1 MPVSTDRDEKSM
13 TGLLALLFSVGAR
26 RRPSGVLGW
35 VSRILALGTTCYVL
49 YGALWVIMDP
59 LILVAVF
66 LALILSLL
74 FLVVSHRSVANSNN
88 PPILDIL
95 TSLISLATGGYF
107 LAYGDDLVQR
117 ISLLDPLTP
126 ADTVV
131 GSLIC
136 VLTFEATRRTVGL
149 GLTLLVLLMVVYNLF
164 GHQLTGFL
172 EHGYISY
179 HHFLDQTIFTTNG
192 VFGAPLRVAATYA
205 FLFVL
210 FGTLLEKTGG
220 SNFFFKIAAAVSGRQ
235 IGGPAKVSVFSSALY
250 GTISG
255 SPTSDVVTTGSVTI
269 PMMRRLGY
277 PRSVAGAIE
286 VASSPSG
293 GLLPPVMGSAAFIM
307 MEVTGIPY
315 IDIASAAVL
324 PAFLLLLGIFVH
336 VHFYSSKIGIGRLDP
351 SQIPSVLEAVRDGGL
366 FVLPLIAIVCAL
378 IYGFSISLVAAIGL
392 VTVLAVALLRKETR
406 PNLAGIAETL
416 VIAAYRMV
424 PVAAACAAAGLV
436 VGGISMTG
444 LSGKL
449 ALGIYSI
456 AGDSTFIAL
465 AISGIIAILLGMG
478 MPTPS
483 AYIMSAVL
491 TAPILIELGIPVL
504 NVHFFLLFF
513 AVLSAITPPVAVAAY
528 AAASLAE
535 ANPIAIAARACGLA
549 APAFIIPF
557 VFVYQPALL
566 GQGSLGTI
574 VITFL
579 TAAAGVVAISIAIVG
594 FLNRPLSKLSRL
606 VLCLG
611 GLFLMLPSIPFMLIG
626 LIACLISLAY
636 GQVRADEQ
644 ADLSK

>member
-1 MPVSTDRDEKSM
+1 M

-26 RRPSGVLGW
+26 RRPSGTIGW
-35 VSRILALGTTCYVL
+35 VSRVLALGTTCYVL
-49 YGALWVIMDP
+49 YAALWLIMDP

-74 FLVVSHRSVANSNN
+74 FLVVSHRSVAKDGN
-88 PPILDIL
+88 PPFADIL
-95 TSLISLATGGYF
+95 ASLASLATGVYF

-126 ADTVV
+126 ADIII

-136 VLTFEATRRTVGL
+136 LLTLEATRRTVGL
-149 GLTLLVLLMVVYNLF
+149 GLTLLVIMVVAYNLF
-164 GHQLTGFL
+164 GHQLTGIL

-179 HHFLDQTIFTTNG
+179 EHFLDQTVYTTNG

-307 MEVTGIPY
+307 VEITGIPY
-315 IDIASAAVL
+315 VDIATAAIL
-324 PAFLLLLGIFVH
+324 PAFLLLLGIFVQ
-336 VHFYSSKIGIGRLDP
+336 VHYYSSKMGIGRLDP
-351 SQIPSVLEAVRDGGL
+351 AQIPSVREAVRDGWL
-366 FVLPLIAIVCAL
+366 FVLPLIAIVGAL
-378 IYGFSISLVAAIGL
+378 TYGFSISLVATIGL
-392 VTVLAVALLRKETR
+392 ATVLAVASLREETR
-406 PNLAGIAETL
+406 PNLAGIADTL
-416 VIAAYRMV
+416 IVAAYRMV

-449 ALGIYSI
+449 ALGIYSV
-456 AGDSTFIAL
+456 AGESTLVAL
-465 AISGIIAILLGMG
+465 VISGVIAILLGMG

-491 TAPILIELGIPVL
+491 TAPTLIDLGIPVL

-535 ANPIAIAARACGLA
+535 ANPIAIATRACGLA
-549 APAFIIPF
+549 APAFFIPF

-566 GQGSLGTI
+566 GDGSMGAII
-574 VITFL
+574 VAFL

-594 FLNRPLSKLSRL
+594 FLNRRLNIVSRL
-606 VLCLG
+606 VLLLG
-611 GLFLMLPSIPFMLIG
+611 GVLLMQPGIPLMIIG
-626 LIACLISLAY
+626 LLLCVGSLAL
-636 GQVRADEQ
+636 GQERVKEQ
-644 ADLSK
+644 AELAERQKETNR